1 MIRRAPFA
9 LLAWTF
15 LLAAFLHAQDANS
28 LRSVKRIFIDGLA
41 DKPQLRE
48 VKKDLATELRRS
60 DIFTLAEFAEQ
71 ADATLT
77 GRGDTWLK
85 GYYSLNPRAGTSPT
99 NGQPV
104 YGGYISLELKD
115 RAGVTLWSYL
125 ATPHASSANIAH
137 DLSKDVVKHL
147 LSSYSAS
154 GTH

>member
-1 MIRRAPFA
+1 M
-9 LLAWTF
+9 
-15 LLAAFLHAQDANS
+15 
-28 LRSVKRIFIDGLA
+28 RSVKRIFVDGLA

-48 VKKDLATELRRS
+48 IKKDLATELRRS
-60 DIFTLAEFAEQ
+60 DIFTLAESAEQ

-85 GYYSLNPRAGTSPT
+85 GYYSLNPRAGTSPA

-104 YGGYISLELKD
+104 YGGYISVELKD

-147 LSSYSAS
+147 LNSYSAS